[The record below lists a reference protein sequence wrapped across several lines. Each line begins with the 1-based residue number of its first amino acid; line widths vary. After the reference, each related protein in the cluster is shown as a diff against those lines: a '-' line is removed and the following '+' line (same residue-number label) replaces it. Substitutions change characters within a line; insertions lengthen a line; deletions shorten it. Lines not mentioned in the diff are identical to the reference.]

1 MAASRGAAMKSI
13 SIMWA
18 EGVTEAEAAT
28 VVNTV
33 KQVVQVM
40 YDLCFKAGV
49 GLSPTAIRPFGT
61 WVMPSIPAGDP
72 YSGTHWYIQT
82 AYDQARDQVLAPR
95 FLELVKQEP
104 WQIANPHFDVAV
116 LDLDL
121 TEGSGSV
128 LGSVLPGTATVISV
142 HRLRAIQP
150 QEQRLR
156 ALRRLVVHN
165 FGHVL
170 EIPRDGRLGVVVAG
184 HERHCTNVCAMRDAA
199 GVEERVAVAAAV
211 AASGQLLC
219 DECRQD
225 LMRSVLVQRLSRN

>member
-1 MAASRGAAMKSI
+1 MAALRGPAMKSI

-18 EGVTEAEAAT
+18 EGVTESEAAT

-33 KQVVQVM
+33 KQIVQVM

-72 YSGTHWYIQT
+72 YSGTRWYIET
-82 AYDQARDQVLAPR
+82 AYDRALGQVVAPR

-121 TEGSGSV
+121 TDGTGPVMGSS
-128 LGSVLPGTATVISV
+128 LPGTATVISV
-142 HRLRAIQP
+142 QRLRALADQDA
-150 QEQRLR
+150 RLS

-170 EIPRDGRLGVVVAG
+170 GIPREGRLGVIDNG
-184 HERHCTNVCAMRDAA
+184 RERHCTSVCAMRDAS
-199 GVEERVAVAAAV
+199 GVEELVAMAREEAAV
-211 AASGQLLC
+211 GLLLC
-219 DECRQD
+219 QECRQD
-225 LMRSVLVQRLSRN
+225 LVRAVLAQRVPRN

>member
-1 MAASRGAAMKSI
+1 MAATRGAAMKSI

-18 EGVTEAEAAT
+18 EGVTETEAAT

-61 WVMPSIPAGDP
+61 WIMPSIPAGDP
-72 YSGTHWYIQT
+72 YSGTHWYIET
-82 AYDQARDQVLAPR
+82 AFDAALGQVVAPR

-104 WQIANPHFDVAV
+104 WQIASPHFDVAV
-116 LDLDL
+116 LDRDL
-121 TEGSGSV
+121 TEGTGSV
-128 LGSVLPGTATVISV
+128 LASVLPGTATVISV
-142 HRLRAIQP
+142 HRLRELPDRDAQ
-150 QEQRLR
+150 LS

-170 EIPRDGRLGVVVAG
+170 EIPREGRLGVVEAG
-184 HERHCTNVCAMRDAA
+184 RVRHCTNVCSMRDAA
-199 GVEERVAVAAAV
+199 GLDELVAMAREEAAL
-211 AASGQLLC
+211 GHLLC
-219 DECRQD
+219 EECRQD
-225 LMRSVLVQRLSRN
+225 LMRAVLVQRLSRN

>member
-170 EIPRDGRLGVVVAG
+170 EIPRDGRLGGGRGGGRGGRPRPAALRRVPPGPDAVGAG
-184 HERHCTNVCAMRDAA
+184 PAA
-199 GVEERVAVAAAV
+199 LAELI
-211 AASGQLLC
+211 ST
-219 DECRQD
+219 
-225 LMRSVLVQRLSRN
+225 RSRPARRRSRSTRRSRRR

>member
-1 MAASRGAAMKSI
+1 MALPRGAAMKSI

-28 VVNTV
+28 VVSTV

-49 GLSPTAIRPFGT
+49 GLSPTAIKPFGT

-72 YSGTHWYIQT
+72 YSGTNWYIET
-82 AYDQARDQVLAPR
+82 AYDKALGQVVAPR

-104 WQIANPHFDVAV
+104 WQVANPHFDVAV

-121 TEGSGSV
+121 TDGTGSV
-128 LGSVLPGTATVISV
+128 MGSALPGTATVISV
-142 HRLRAIQP
+142 HRLREIPESA
-150 QEQRLR
+150 ERLR

-170 EIPRDGRLGVVVAG
+170 GIPREGRLGVVEAG
-184 HERHCTNVCAMRDAA
+184 RERHCTNVCAMRHAT
-199 GVEERVAVAAAV
+199 GIEELLAMAREEGALK
-211 AASGQLLC
+211 QLLC
-219 DECRQD
+219 EECRQD
-225 LMRSVLVQRLSRN
+225 LMRAVLVQRLSKN